1 MERELLGIATSAE
14 SESVRLAA
22 IRDAFDRGG
31 LGAKA
36 EIELSAKPKE
46 PWQEV
51 FDGIAALPRHDSAV
65 VGPPQNRH
73 PTWPAQRSWKRRSS
87 RTRSARPSS
96 PLRRPWTRL

>member
-46 PWQEV
+46 PWQ
-51 FDGIAALPRHDSAV
+51 
-65 VGPPQNRH
+65 
-73 PTWPAQRSWKRRSS
+73 
-87 RTRSARPSS
+87 
-96 PLRRPWTRL
+96 